1 MSDEKRQ
8 TEQNPASGV
17 GQQDYFNSAMETA
30 NQQLRKGEA
39 PQALTLI
46 IETIDQAKKWNDQM
60 NQARLLGLKGIALKQ
75 IGNPKQAVSSFKK
88 SEKIARGIEHLPIL
102 IDALTQIGKIRVERG
117 EADQAVPILEEA
129 YRKAFESQDHRREM
143 YLSGLQGDMYMVL
156 EQHGKAMEFY
166 AIGLEKAQ
174 QLQQLEAQCSY
185 QIAIGKIYLLKE
197 DFGPAEEHFK
207 NALDLGTRLSHAGYE
222 FQAFENLLKLSILS
236 GNTQAV
242 RQHGKEAVR
251 LAKEIGDLAG
261 EASSI
266 SDLVD
271 FLLRE
276 EDYRLALT
284 YLERGLTLAEQAHDQ
299 PWQLKMIADQGIAHY
314 YLGEL
319 EAGEEKFNTAL
330 EKAIQLQ
337 MVNEEAVLKS
347 QLSALKA
354 DQGDLKTALE
364 LGESALK
371 AARKSSQKRIE
382 ADQYVLNAL
391 SLVDLKKPDRAVE
404 ALQSGVDIYLE
415 LDLPELAEQAR
426 AAVGIKDRS

>member
-1 MSDEKRQ
+1 MSDGKRQ

-17 GQQDYFNSAMETA
+17 GQQDYFNSAMETV

-46 IETIDQAKKWNDQM
+46 NETIEQAKKWDDQM

-75 IGNPKQAVSSFKK
+75 IGNPKQAVDAFIK

-166 AIGLEKAQ
+166 ALGLEKAQ

-185 QIAIGKIYLLKE
+185 QIAIGKIFLLKE

-222 FQAFENLLKLSILS
+222 FQAFENLLNLSIL
-236 GNTQAV
+236 GEDIQAV
-242 RQHGKEAVR
+242 RQHGREAVR

-261 EASSI
+261 EASTI

-271 FLLRE
+271 YLLQE
-276 EDYRLALT
+276 EDYRLALD
-284 YLERGLTLAEQAHDQ
+284 YLERGLSLAEQAHDQ
-299 PWQLKMIADQGIAHY
+299 SWQLKMIADQGIAHY

-319 EAGEEKFNTAL
+319 ESGEEKFNQAL

-354 DQGDLKTALE
+354 DQGDLEASLK
-364 LGESALK
+364 LGESALE
-371 AARKSSQKRIE
+371 AARESGQRRIE

-391 SLVDLKKPDRAVE
+391 SLVDLKRLDQAASSLEK
-404 ALQSGVDIYLE
+404 GVDIYQE

-426 AAVGIKDRS
+426 AAVEIYDK